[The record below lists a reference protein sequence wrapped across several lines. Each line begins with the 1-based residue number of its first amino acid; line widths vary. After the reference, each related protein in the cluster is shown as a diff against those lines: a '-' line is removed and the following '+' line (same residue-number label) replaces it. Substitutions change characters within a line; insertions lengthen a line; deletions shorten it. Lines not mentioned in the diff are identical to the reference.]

1 MLNVQHGVF
10 FLIPLKG
17 HVMMFLA
24 YVKILQYRLY
34 DTVNMPFNSSSSSKE
49 SHFLWLKI
57 YTPEK
62 PMNIISERHD
72 YYIRHISERHDYY
85 KHFCYSY
92 FDQPLRLW

>member
-62 PMNIISERHD
+62 PINIISERPHMTT
-72 YYIRHISERHDYY
+72 ISTSVIHILINPWD
-85 KHFCYSY
+85 
-92 FDQPLRLW
+92 FDN